1 MKRLIL
7 LTNDVNTMM
16 FTFDCLY
23 FPFQQI
29 VTQEIQV
36 DGGTIDGTPLY
47 EIDFVSSFLLRHPFK
62 HRLFHVVRM
71 DGRELTLEVN
81 KDDGLFE
88 VKFCYPVTRN
98 ITIQTSNNCRG
109 TAETHRTYAETE
121 YPKST
126 NEDSSIQ

>member
-23 FPFQQI
+23 FPFQKI

-36 DGGTIDGTPLY
+36 NGGTIDGTPLY

-62 HRLFHVVRM
+62 QRLFHVVRM
-71 DGRELTLEVN
+71 DGKELTLEVN
-81 KDDGLFE
+81 KDNGSF
-88 VKFCYPVTRN
+88 
-98 ITIQTSNNCRG
+98 
-109 TAETHRTYAETE
+109 
-121 YPKST
+121 
-126 NEDSSIQ
+126 